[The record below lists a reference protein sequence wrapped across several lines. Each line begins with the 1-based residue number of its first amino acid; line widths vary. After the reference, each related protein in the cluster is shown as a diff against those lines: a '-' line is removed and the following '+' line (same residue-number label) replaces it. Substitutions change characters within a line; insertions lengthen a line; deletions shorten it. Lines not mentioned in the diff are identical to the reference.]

1 MSITERHTRMVRV
14 LYAAALLSALL
25 GALFGSKAV
34 AQETSP
40 AEDEPIC
47 DDEVKYEIAKILA
60 ESPTQRK
67 PLSQEAIAFQKK
79 VYEKFSFCAQDA
91 NHQPPVDRR
100 EFCSRVSAVG
110 NLGYERMP
118 CCGYDPQKQTFGCP
132 IRIERST
139 GFGAPFIGSREYVLT
154 CVDLGG
160 GLQPVA
166 LDTVHLSNAV
176 SGAPPWQFAVLA
188 RANEKLASLPLD
200 GKTLR
205 ARSILSWNLAPDS
218 CDYKAYWG
226 HALDYQIRLDP

>member
-1 MSITERHTRMVRV
+1 MSKTERHIIPVRC
-14 LYAAALLSALL
+14 LYAAALLSALF
-25 GALFGSKAV
+25 GTVAL
-34 AQETSP
+34 AQTSP
-40 AEDEPIC
+40 TDFEPIC
-47 DDEVKYEIAKILA
+47 GDEVKYEIAKLLA
-60 ESPTQRK
+60 DSPTQQK
-67 PLSQEAIAFQKK
+67 PLSTEALAFQQE
-79 VYEKFSFCAQDA
+79 VYEKYSFCAQDA
-91 NHQPPVDRR
+91 HHQPPIDRS

-118 CCGYDPQKQTFGCP
+118 CCGYDPQKKTFGCP

-139 GFGAPFIGSREYVLT
+139 GFFPPPGGSYEYVLT

-166 LDTVHLSNAV
+166 LDNVHLSNAV

-205 ARSILSWNLAPDS
+205 ARSILSWNLAPSD
-218 CDYKAYWG
+218 CNYKAYWG